1 MTRPNVLSLVAAVV
15 AAVLGVPAS
24 ASAYNVYAAASLST
38 AFPEISGSPRYSFA
52 GSNTLQAQIERGA
65 PADVFAS
72 ASPTEAQ
79 TLFAGGRCARPVT
92 FATNVL
98 VMIVP
103 NGNPGKIRSV
113 YSLRGGGK
121 RVAVGTAGVPVGAYT
136 RKLLARLR
144 LSSVLRNNTVSQ
156 ETNVNSVT
164 AKVALGSADVGF
176 VYRTDGRAAADRTRT
191 IQLPRYAQPPV
202 RYQMCAV
209 RRDGAETRTANSF
222 IRQVT
227 SKAGRAVLRRYGFGL
242 PPKG

>member
-1 MTRPNVLSLVAAVV
+1 MKPRTASAVLVAA
-15 AAVLGVPAS
+15 AGLAFPAG
-24 ASAYNVYAAASLST
+24 ASAYTVYAAASLSD
-38 AFPEISGSPRYSFA
+38 AFPKISHSPKYSFA
-52 GSNTLQAQIERGA
+52 GSNTLQTQIERGA

-72 ASPTEAQ
+72 ASPNEAQ
-79 TLFAGGRCARPVT
+79 ALYHEGRCARPVT

-103 NGNPGKIRSV
+103 NGNPGKISSV

-121 RVAVGTAGVPVGAYT
+121 RVAIGAAGVPVGAYS

-144 LSSVLRNNTVSQ
+144 LSSILKNNTVSQ
-156 ETNVNSVT
+156 ESSVSSVT

-176 VYRTDGRAAADRTRT
+176 VYRTDGRAAAERTRT
-191 IQLPRYAQPPV
+191 IPLPRYAQPPV

-209 RRDGAETRTANSF
+209 KRGGAETRRATSF

-227 SKAGRAVLRRYGFGL
+227 SRAGRAVLRRYGFGL